1 MSEQPWIFD
10 REEEL
15 AALRQRLSKCRSLLV
30 HGPAGVG
37 KTLLIRSLLPDLPLL
52 IYSSESTTIHV
63 VFRTIAAEL
72 LRRGSERIRKA
83 AGSRGVEGLN
93 AKSAIS
99 LKGVVRDALREA
111 EYCLVLDHVQRPST
125 AFAAVIRDLIVGC
138 ETPIVAVARS
148 AHMEDVGFLHSIFGD
163 RPDRYELRNFK
174 PEVAS
179 AFARTSSERV
189 GLNAANLNEF
199 LDRAVELSDGNPG
212 AILAM
217 LNMALQP
224 RYRLQESIKTAPLY
238 IDFRINWAPVQVRL
252 HRR

>member
-1 MSEQPWIFD
+1 MTEPWIFD

-15 AALRQRLSKCRSLLV
+15 SALRQRVSKRRSMLI

-37 KTLLIRSLLPDLPLL
+37 KTLLIRNLLPDLPSL
-52 IYSSESTTIHV
+52 IYAPESDTIHI

-72 LRRGSERIRKA
+72 LRRGSGRIRKA

-93 AKSAIS
+93 AKSAVS
-99 LKGVVRDALREA
+99 LKGVVRDALREG
-111 EYCLVLDHVQRPST
+111 EYCLVLDHLQRPST

-138 ETPIVAVARS
+138 ETPIIAVARS

-174 PEVAS
+174 PEVAC

-189 GLNAANLNEF
+189 GLLAENLNDF
-199 LDRAVELSDGNPG
+199 LNRVVELSDGNPG

-217 LNMALQP
+217 LSMALQP

-238 IDFRINWAPVQVRL
+238 IDFRINWAPVRER
-252 HRR
+252 HNR

>member
-1 MSEQPWIFD
+1 MTEPWIFD

-15 AALRQRLSKCRSLLV
+15 AALRQRLAKRRSLLI

-37 KTLLIRSLLPDLPLL
+37 KTLLIRSLLADLPSH
-52 IYSSESTTIHV
+52 IYSPESDTIHV
-63 VFRTIAAEL
+63 VFRTIAADL
-72 LRRGSERIRKA
+72 LRRGSERLRKA
-83 AGSRGVEGLN
+83 AASRGVEGLN

-99 LKGVVRDALREA
+99 LKGVVKDALREG
-111 EYCLVLDHVQRPST
+111 EYQLVLDHVHRPST
-125 AFAAVIRDLIVGC
+125 AFAAVIRDLIVTC
-138 ETPIVAVARS
+138 ETPIIAVARS

-174 PEVAS
+174 TEAAS

-189 GLNAANLNEF
+189 GLLAANLNEF
-199 LDRAVELSDGNPG
+199 LNKVVELSEGNPG

-224 RYRLQESIKTAPLY
+224 RYRFQESIKTAPLY
-238 IDFRINWAPVQVRL
+238 IDFRINWAPVRER
-252 HRR
+252 HNR

>member
-1 MSEQPWIFD
+1 MTEQPWIFD
-10 REEEL
+10 REDEL
-15 AALRQRLSKCRSLLV
+15 AALRQRLSKRRSLLL

-37 KTLLIRSLLPDLPLL
+37 KTLLLRSLLPDLPSL
-52 IYSSESTTIHV
+52 IYSSESVTIHV

-72 LRRGSERIRKA
+72 LRRGSARIRKA

-93 AKSAIS
+93 AKSAVS
-99 LKGVVRDALREA
+99 LKGVVRDALREG

-125 AFAAVIRDLIVGC
+125 AFAAVIRDLIVSC
-138 ETPIVAVARS
+138 ETPIIAVARS

-163 RPDRYELRNFK
+163 RPDRHELRNFK
-174 PEVAS
+174 PELACE
-179 AFARTSSERV
+179 FARRSSDRI
-189 GLNAANLNEF
+189 GLLAANLSDF
-199 LDRAVELSDGNPG
+199 LDKVVELSDGNPG

-238 IDFRINWAPVQVRL
+238 IDFRINWAPAKER
-252 HRR
+252 HNR

>member
-10 REEEL
+10 REEEV
-15 AALRQRLSKCRSLLV
+15 AALRQRLSKRRSLLL

-37 KTLLIRSLLPDLPLL
+37 KTLLIRSLLPDLRSF
-52 IYSSESTTIHV
+52 IYSHESSTIHV

-99 LKGVVRDALREA
+99 LKGVVRDALREG
-111 EYCLVLDHVQRPST
+111 EYCLVLDHVQQPST

-138 ETPIVAVARS
+138 ETPIIAVARS

-174 PEVAS
+174 PEVACV
-179 AFARTSSERV
+179 FARMSSERV
-189 GLNAANLNEF
+189 GLLAANLNEF
-199 LDRAVELSDGNPG
+199 LDKVVELSDGNPG

-217 LNMALQP
+217 LNMARQP
-224 RYRLQESIKTAPLY
+224 RYRLLESIKTAPLY
-238 IDFRINWAPVQVRL
+238 IDFRMNWAPVRE
-252 HRR
+252 RRNR